1 MEVIGRNAM
10 ADGKINLERS
20 WKERKESAREKA
32 ALTIRQLQ
40 SEGKPVNFSTV
51 HKRSGVS
58 KSFLYDDEEIR
69 KMVEAVRQQEVDKE
83 MNRRARYEKTSQSKD
98 VIIEAKDKRIAK
110 LEAEIKKLKAEI
122 EVLRGLLYES
132 K

>member
-1 MEVIGRNAM
+1 M

-20 WKERKESAREKA
+20 WKERKESTREKA

-40 SEGKPVNFSTV
+40 TEGKPVNFSTV

-69 KMVEAVRQQEVDKE
+69 KEEIRKMVEAVRQQDVDKE

-110 LEAEIKKLKAEI
+110 LEAEVKKLKAEI

>member
-1 MEVIGRNAM
+1 M

-32 ALTIRQLQ
+32 VLTIRQLRL
-40 SEGKPVNFSTV
+40 EGNPVNFSTV

-69 KMVEAVRQQEVDKE
+69 KMIEAFRQQEVNKE

-98 VIIEAKDKRIAK
+98 VIIKAKDKRIAK
-110 LEAEIKKLKAEI
+110 LEAEIKKLKTEI

>member
-1 MEVIGRNAM
+1 MEAIGRNAM

-20 WKERKESAREKA
+20 WKERKESTREKA
-32 ALTIRQLQ
+32 ALTIHQLQ
-40 SEGKPVNFSTV
+40 SEGNHVNFSTV

-69 KMVEAVRQQEVDKE
+69 KMIEAVRQQEVYKE

-110 LEAEIKKLKAEI
+110 LETEIKKLKAEI
-122 EVLRGLLYES
+122 EVLRGSL
-132 K
+132 

>member
-1 MEVIGRNAM
+1 M

-20 WKERKESAREKA
+20 WKERKESTREKA

-40 SEGKPVNFSTV
+40 LEGSPVNFSNV
-51 HKRSGVS
+51 HKKSGIS

-69 KMVEAVRQQEVDKE
+69 KTIEAVRQHEVDKE
-83 MNRRARYEKTSQSKD
+83 MNRRGRYEKTSQSKD
-98 VIIEAKDKRIAK
+98 VIIESKDKRIAK
-110 LEAEIKKLKAEI
+110 LEAEIKNLKSEI